1 MVTLTLNP
9 TFIDNPKSVIMEIKA
24 PTKYGTDFQK
34 EDVSSKRQ
42 MGLLAKD
49 KILLIFLL
57 LLGILWLHSLCYVVM
72 FHGSVAIFDILV
84 KTELCVDTY
93 NFYMEK
99 C

>member
-1 MVTLTLNP
+1 MAIFCLSPHITNHCGIGEMVTLTLNP

-49 KILLIFLL
+49 KILHIFCSYQ
-57 LLGILWLHSLCYVVM
+57 GFCDYIHSAM
-72 FHGSVAIFDILV
+72 W
-84 KTELCVDTY
+84 
-93 NFYMEK
+93 
-99 C
+99 